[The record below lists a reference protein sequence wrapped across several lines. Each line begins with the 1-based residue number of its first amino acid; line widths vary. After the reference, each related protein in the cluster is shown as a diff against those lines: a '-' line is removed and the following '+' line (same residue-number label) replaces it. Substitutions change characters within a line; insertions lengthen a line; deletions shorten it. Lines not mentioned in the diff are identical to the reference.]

1 MYAIFLIVHV
11 LVSLI
16 MILVI
21 LLQSGKAGD
30 LSSAFGGASS
40 QTAFGA
46 RGATTFLGKATT
58 ACAVIFMLTSLGLS
72 ILYTRDS
79 GTSVMDSL
87 PYRSGPGV
95 QEPVPATEAPPAPP
109 ADREPP
115 GPE

>member
-1 MYAIFLIVHV
+1 MFAIFVIVHI

-16 MILVI
+16 MILII

-87 PYRSGPGV
+87 PYGGAPGV
-95 QEPVPATEAPPAPP
+95 QQEAPETEAPAPP
-109 ADREPP
+109 ATE
-115 GPE
+115 GPVDPE